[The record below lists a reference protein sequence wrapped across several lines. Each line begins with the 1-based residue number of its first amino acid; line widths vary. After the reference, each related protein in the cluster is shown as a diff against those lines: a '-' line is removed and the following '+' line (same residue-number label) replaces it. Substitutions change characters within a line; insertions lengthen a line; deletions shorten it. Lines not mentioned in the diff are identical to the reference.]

1 MGPLI
6 ILGVWS
12 LLSYG
17 GVVSPQTLPS
27 PIELVIHT
35 KSLIVEGYR
44 GSSLWVHVLASIER
58 TLAGFVCAVA
68 VGVPTGLAMARFRWV
83 DNLLGP
89 IIAFV
94 RPVPPIA
101 FIPLAVL
108 YLGLGELPKVALI
121 FVAAFMFVVLN
132 AEAGVRSVPI
142 LLIRA
147 GQMLGYSQRQLFTQ
161 VILPGSLPSIMAGI
175 RTALA
180 VSWALV
186 VAAELIA
193 AQEGLGYM
201 VASAGNFS
209 DLSTVYVGII
219 IIGTI
224 GFCLDAAARAVERR
238 LLHWQGR

>member
-1 MGPLI
+1 L
-6 ILGVWS
+6 
-12 LLSYG
+12 
-17 GVVSPQTLPS
+17 
-27 PIELVIHT
+27 ELASHA
-35 KSLIVEGYR
+35 KSLMVDGYR
-44 GSSLWVHVLASIER
+44 GVPLAVHAFASIGR
-58 TLAGFVCAVA
+58 TLLGFSCAVL
-68 VGVPTGLAMARFRWV
+68 VGVPVGLAMARFNWV
-83 DNLLGP
+83 RNLFGP
-89 IIAFV
+89 VIAFL
-94 RPVPPIA
+94 RPIPPIA

-121 FVAAFMFVVLN
+121 FMAAFMFVVLN

-147 GQMLGYSQRQLFTQ
+147 GQMLGYSQRQLFTH

-193 AQEGLGYM
+193 AQQGLGYM

-209 DLSTVYVGII
+209 DLPTVYVGIAV
-219 IIGTI
+219 IGAI
-224 GFCLDAAARAVERR
+224 GFVLDVAARAAERR
-238 LLHWQGR
+238 LLHWQGK